1 MTRRTT
7 CVFLLA
13 LAVPGLAAAQT
24 DTCLDATTQTFDA
37 WLNCRIEHVLAA
49 AGGPAGSEKQAET
62 PSVSQDSPSL
72 VDTTSASDFVGF
84 GLTLLGLRNAP
95 ANSSDVSSGATSIT
109 ATAFALLA
117 AAYGKDPLADSD
129 FYYGHPD
136 WRRVSFTVGRQPARE
151 DGQGFNGEAT
161 IAGVKLLLLDLRE
174 VAKHENLTD
183 VQNAVTAAALGYGNI
198 KAAVQDTLR
207 VAAEPTSD
215 AEKFVTS
222 LTNFRGVL
230 TKAAA
235 IPNLG
240 RQIDEVIS
248 ARIRAQAD
256 LQEAITAKLEEVKRR
271 PQISLAWSSNLRG
284 AAAPDQHRVA
294 VVVDYGMAPRL
305 SVTANAGIDLIDRKA
320 LTLPA
325 GTATS
330 VGRIAAAMRLALA
343 DAGALGLRPAPTMSL
358 STDIQWRSS
367 DATYKAQWKFD
378 LPVSGGIVIPI
389 SLTWANRTELIK
401 EKDVRGTIGF
411 TIDTSRLAASLR

>member
-7 CVFLLA
+7 FVLLLA
-13 LAVPGLAAAQT
+13 LAVPALAAAQT
-24 DTCLDATTQTFDA
+24 DTCLDANTQTFDA
-37 WLNCRIEHVLAA
+37 WLNCRIEHVLGRRRAGRQREAGGDAKRQPGLAVPRGHHVGIRLRRIRVDAPRTAQRAGEQLGCDVGSDLDHRDRVCA
-49 AGGPAGSEKQAET
+49 AGR
-62 PSVSQDSPSL
+62 
-72 VDTTSASDFVGF
+72 
-84 GLTLLGLRNAP
+84 GLW
-95 ANSSDVSSGATSIT
+95 
-109 ATAFALLA
+109 
-117 AAYGKDPLADSD
+117 KDPLADSD
-129 FYYGHPD
+129 FYYGHPN

-151 DGQGFNGEAT
+151 DGLGLNGEAT
-161 IAGVKLLLLDLRE
+161 IAGAKLLLLDLRE

-207 VAAEPTSD
+207 VAVEPASD

-222 LTNFRGVL
+222 LTDFRGVL
-230 TKAAA
+230 MKAAA

-248 ARIRAQAD
+248 ARIRAQSD

-284 AAAPDQHRVA
+284 AGAPDQHRVA

-305 SVTANAGIDLIDRKA
+305 SVTANAGVDLLDRKA

-325 GTATS
+325 DTAAS
-330 VGRIAAAMRLALA
+330 AGRIAAAMRLALA
-343 DAGALGLRPAPTMSL
+343 DAGALGLRPAPTMSV
-358 STDIQWRSS
+358 STDIQWRNS

-378 LPVSGGIVIPI
+378 LP
-389 SLTWANRTELIK
+389 R
-401 EKDVRGTIGF
+401 
-411 TIDTSRLAASLR
+411 SRFASPFRFR